1 MSPCPPP
8 LPREH
13 TRCAVAQSSILT
25 PPQRPPESFLYS
37 GCSPKAPPGDGQASP
52 LPLPLWDSRSSP
64 TDPGAPPRAHSP
76 LLASSVLRAGC
87 LCHSC
92 PPPLLGFCSVGPNAH
107 LLRGCCGAPAA
118 LTLTFQGVYVP
129 GAPPLRRAPLLP
141 LPSPRRPLR
150 GSHSTSGT
158 CKGHTR
164 SSRGHADT
172 SHRECVLGSIRQEDG
187 EVDVE
192 TFRLQGRN
200 RYKITKQ
207 MASPILSHFPTGIP
221 FLSPCNDTEFIFL
234 S

>member
-1 MSPCPPP
+1 MSPCLPP

-13 TRCAVAQSSILT
+13 TRCAVPPIRHSDT
-25 PPQRPPESFLYS
+25 PPEASRAFSALRVLSKGP
-37 GCSPKAPPGDGQASP
+37 PPGTDKPRPCRS
-52 LPLPLWDSRSSP
+52 LSDSRSSP

-87 LCHSC
+87 FCHSC

-129 GAPPLRRAPLLP
+129 GAPPLRRTPLLP

-164 SSRGHADT
+164 GHANT
-172 SHRECVLGSIRQEDG
+172 SHQECVLGSIRQEDR